1 MIRKKY
7 IYSMHFFSNI
17 FALQMVGSR
26 HMRSRGLI
34 VIQRD
39 PRYPALIQLYKHMFL
54 KYGSSSLSLTAQGK
68 SFEMQLSS
76 PVAYN

>member
-1 MIRKKY
+1 
-7 IYSMHFFSNI
+7 
-17 FALQMVGSR
+17 
-26 HMRSRGLI
+26 MRSRGLI

-39 PRYPALIQLYKHMFL
+39 PRYPVLIQLYKHMFL

-68 SFEMQLSS
+68 SFEMQLAS